1 MNKVEFNLINNIAQ
15 INFNKLSTKNSLD
28 RNDLKKITKFLN
40 EIQNK
45 SLDCL
50 IISSVG
56 NIFSSGMDFKEF
68 SIGDWSKNPISE
80 VCDLI
85 ENLPFISIS
94 LINGAVYGGSVELV
108 ISTDFRFGSK
118 NCKIQIP
125 ASKYGIHY
133 GHKGIKRC
141 LNFFGLPISKKLL
154 FFSEPIYLND
164 LKHINFKRIE
174 SYLNYP
180 LVIKPINEGSS
191 LDVYICKNKSSL
203 SYNLKRMKSYNDIL
217 IEKFIPGREIQVAIM
232 GNKILGAIELRPK
245 REFYDYKAKYNS
257 NAKTKHLI
265 PVNISKKNHKK
276 VNEIAL
282 KAHKL
287 LKCRGIT
294 RSDFRFYKNKFYLLE
309 INTQPGMTDLSLVPE
324 VAAYRGIDFRSLI
337 VWMIEDASKKR

>member
-28 RNDLKKITKFLN
+28 RNDLKKITKFLK

-164 LKHINFKRIE
+164 LKHINFFDYYDDDIE
-174 SYLNYP
+174 VL
-180 LVIKPINEGSS
+180 KKTMNEKIE
-191 LDVYICKNKSSL
+191 LLSSL
-203 SYNLKRMKSYNDIL
+203 SLEAVRSMKASINDFKNNKIKLQKEEARFLAGFESGIILKRIK
-217 IEKFIPGREIQVAIM
+217 KF
-232 GNKILGAIELRPK
+232 N
-245 REFYDYKAKYNS
+245 F
-257 NAKTKHLI
+257 
-265 PVNISKKNHKK
+265 
-276 VNEIAL
+276 
-282 KAHKL
+282 
-287 LKCRGIT
+287 
-294 RSDFRFYKNKFYLLE
+294 
-309 INTQPGMTDLSLVPE
+309 
-324 VAAYRGIDFRSLI
+324 
-337 VWMIEDASKKR
+337 

>member
-1 MNKVEFNLINNIAQ
+1 MNKIEFNLINNIAQ

-164 LKHINFKRIE
+164 LKHINFFDYYDDDIE
-174 SYLNYP
+174 VL
-180 LVIKPINEGSS
+180 KKKMNEKIE
-191 LDVYICKNKSSL
+191 LLSSL
-203 SYNLKRMKSYNDIL
+203 SLEAVRSMKASINDFKNNKIKLQKEEARFLAGFESGIILKRIK
-217 IEKFIPGREIQVAIM
+217 KF
-232 GNKILGAIELRPK
+232 N
-245 REFYDYKAKYNS
+245 F
-257 NAKTKHLI
+257 
-265 PVNISKKNHKK
+265 
-276 VNEIAL
+276 
-282 KAHKL
+282 
-287 LKCRGIT
+287 
-294 RSDFRFYKNKFYLLE
+294 
-309 INTQPGMTDLSLVPE
+309 
-324 VAAYRGIDFRSLI
+324 
-337 VWMIEDASKKR
+337 

>member
-1 MNKVEFNLINNIAQ
+1 MNKIEFNLINNIAQ

-50 IISSVG
+50 IISSVE

-164 LKHINFKRIE
+164 LKHINFFDYYDDDIE
-174 SYLNYP
+174 VL
-180 LVIKPINEGSS
+180 KKTMNEKIE
-191 LDVYICKNKSSL
+191 LLSSL
-203 SYNLKRMKSYNDIL
+203 SLEAVRSMKASINDFKNNKIKLQKEEARFLAGFESGIILKRIK
-217 IEKFIPGREIQVAIM
+217 KF
-232 GNKILGAIELRPK
+232 N
-245 REFYDYKAKYNS
+245 F
-257 NAKTKHLI
+257 
-265 PVNISKKNHKK
+265 
-276 VNEIAL
+276 
-282 KAHKL
+282 
-287 LKCRGIT
+287 
-294 RSDFRFYKNKFYLLE
+294 
-309 INTQPGMTDLSLVPE
+309 
-324 VAAYRGIDFRSLI
+324 
-337 VWMIEDASKKR
+337 

>member
-1 MNKVEFNLINNIAQ
+1 MNKIEFNLINNIAQ

-40 EIQNK
+40 EIKNK

-164 LKHINFKRIE
+164 LKHINFFDYYDDDIE
-174 SYLNYP
+174 VL
-180 LVIKPINEGSS
+180 KKKMNEKIE
-191 LDVYICKNKSSL
+191 LLSSL
-203 SYNLKRMKSYNDIL
+203 SLDAVRSMKASINDFKNNKIKLQKEEARFLAGFESGIILKRIK
-217 IEKFIPGREIQVAIM
+217 KF
-232 GNKILGAIELRPK
+232 N
-245 REFYDYKAKYNS
+245 F
-257 NAKTKHLI
+257 
-265 PVNISKKNHKK
+265 
-276 VNEIAL
+276 
-282 KAHKL
+282 
-287 LKCRGIT
+287 
-294 RSDFRFYKNKFYLLE
+294 
-309 INTQPGMTDLSLVPE
+309 
-324 VAAYRGIDFRSLI
+324 
-337 VWMIEDASKKR
+337 

>member
-1 MNKVEFNLINNIAQ
+1 MNKIEFNLINNIAQ

-40 EIQNK
+40 EIKNK

-94 LINGAVYGGSVELV
+94 LINGAVYGGSVEIV

-164 LKHINFKRIE
+164 LKHINFFDYYDDDIE
-174 SYLNYP
+174 VL
-180 LVIKPINEGSS
+180 KKKMNEKIE
-191 LDVYICKNKSSL
+191 LLSSL
-203 SYNLKRMKSYNDIL
+203 SLDAVRSMKASINDFKNNKIKLQKEEARFLAGFESGIILKRIK
-217 IEKFIPGREIQVAIM
+217 KF
-232 GNKILGAIELRPK
+232 N
-245 REFYDYKAKYNS
+245 F
-257 NAKTKHLI
+257 
-265 PVNISKKNHKK
+265 
-276 VNEIAL
+276 
-282 KAHKL
+282 
-287 LKCRGIT
+287 
-294 RSDFRFYKNKFYLLE
+294 
-309 INTQPGMTDLSLVPE
+309 
-324 VAAYRGIDFRSLI
+324 
-337 VWMIEDASKKR
+337 

>member
-1 MNKVEFNLINNIAQ
+1 MNKIEFNLINNIAQ

-45 SLDCL
+45 SLVCL

-164 LKHINFKRIE
+164 LKHINFFDYYDDDIE
-174 SYLNYP
+174 VL
-180 LVIKPINEGSS
+180 KKTMNEKIE
-191 LDVYICKNKSSL
+191 LLSSL
-203 SYNLKRMKSYNDIL
+203 SLEAVRSMKASINDFKNNKIKLQKEEARFLAGFESGIILKRIK
-217 IEKFIPGREIQVAIM
+217 KF
-232 GNKILGAIELRPK
+232 N
-245 REFYDYKAKYNS
+245 F
-257 NAKTKHLI
+257 
-265 PVNISKKNHKK
+265 
-276 VNEIAL
+276 
-282 KAHKL
+282 
-287 LKCRGIT
+287 
-294 RSDFRFYKNKFYLLE
+294 
-309 INTQPGMTDLSLVPE
+309 
-324 VAAYRGIDFRSLI
+324 
-337 VWMIEDASKKR
+337 